1 MSRCVLFLLAA
12 LLLLPFTTRP
22 AAAQVMPPDT
32 LSPVAEPIPP
42 EGPRPRSAF
51 IKALAVPGWGH
62 FSVGAHRRGVVYATI
77 QGTSWAMLLTT
88 MNRLETARDA
98 ERAIEAVAVD
108 SVAAAMAADTVLAR
122 RLGNDR
128 IAYEAALL
136 TYPGLQG
143 SRDLAVSR
151 QRHRQ
156 DWIVYTLVF
165 TFASA
170 IDAYVAAHLADFPVE
185 VSATR
190 SRDGS
195 TALRFSVPV
204 GSVR

>member
-1 MSRCVLFLLAA
+1 MSRRLLFLLVV
-12 LLLLPFTTRP
+12 LLLPPVTARP
-22 AAAQVMPPDT
+22 AAGQVLPPDT

-62 FSVGAHRRGVVYATI
+62 FSVGAQRRGIVYATL

-98 ERAIEAVAVD
+98 ERAIASFAID
-108 SVAAAMAADTVLAR
+108 SVSAAMAADTALAR
-122 RLGNDR
+122 RLGNDPN
-128 IAYEAALL
+128 AYDAALL

-143 SRDLAVSR
+143 ARDLAVSR

-190 SRDGS
+190 ARDGA
-195 TALRFSVPV
+195 TALRFSMPV
-204 GSVR
+204 GGAR

>member
-1 MSRCVLFLLAA
+1 MSRRVLFLLAA

-51 IKALAVPGWGH
+51 IKAIAVPGWGH

>member
-1 MSRCVLFLLAA
+1 MSRRVLFLLAA